1 MAFSHMSPSA
11 KPDLSAPVQRTER
24 GLAYERFYNKL
35 RSLVLRGDDPRVKE
49 ANEQVLRLKD
59 LTVGSVQAST
69 VLSEMSVMHQND
81 EYIGTRLMPIFD
93 VGKRYAEYYEYNK
106 RDRLAYPD
114 DDMEVRSEANEVNQ
128 GRERK
133 TVALRGRALKEF
145 VDQTVLNNQDAP
157 LNEMMDAQQTVLEG
171 LALKQEMRIAA
182 VCSDGSNYAGNT
194 TAIGA
199 ADRWDTET
207 GGDPVNDINGAL
219 SSMWVG
225 RGPSRKVAFCSL
237 DVWNVLKVHPRL
249 LDMIRVK
256 DGMLSREM
264 FASLFEIDEL
274 LVGAA
279 RKDTANEGQ
288 TGVFSRIW
296 PNVFGIVRV
305 SPTPSRR
312 NAVFGYTFREKPI
325 VQRMWFSDKDGEEG
339 GWFTQ
344 ASHADNTQVVAGD
357 TGFLITTPIG

>member
-1 MAFSHMSPSA
+1 MALSHLSPSA
-11 KPDLSAPVQRTER
+11 KPDMSAPVQRTER
-24 GLAYERFYNKL
+24 GLAYERFYNKIKTIIAL
-35 RSLVLRGDDPRVKE
+35 GKDARVKE
-49 ANEQVLRLKD
+49 LNDEILRLKD
-59 LTVGSVQAST
+59 LTVGSVQSST
-69 VLSEMSVMHQND
+69 VLTEMSVMHAND
-81 EYIGTRLMPIFD
+81 EYIGTRLMPLFD
-93 VGKRYAEYYEYNK
+93 MGKRYAEYYEYNK

-114 DDMEVRSEANEVNQ
+114 DDMEVRAEANEVNQ

-133 TVALRGRALKEF
+133 TVSLRGRALKEF

-182 VCSDGSNYAGNT
+182 VCTNGSNYAGNT
-194 TAIGA
+194 EAIAA
-199 ADRWDTET
+199 ADRWNTST

-219 SSMWVG
+219 ARMWVG

-237 DVWNVLKVHPRL
+237 DVWNVLKVHPRM

-256 DGMLSREM
+256 DGMLTREM
-264 FASLFEIDEL
+264 FASMFEIDEL

-279 RKDTANEGQ
+279 RRDTANEGQ
-288 TGVFSRIW
+288 SASFSRIW
-296 PNVFGIVRV
+296 SNVFGIVRV

-325 VQRMWFSDKDGEEG
+325 VQRMWYSDKDGEEG
-339 GWFTQ
+339 GWYTQ

-357 TGFLITTPIG
+357 TGFLLTSPI